1 MKETAPTLKEYAE
14 MVKDKRCDWC
24 VGELSDTVDAYDH
37 YAGWEVKDNPNKQW
51 LSVRC
56 LDCGYD
62 WSLWKLGVDRA
73 FYLDNPYPKT
83 VEK

>member
-1 MKETAPTLKEYAE
+1 MKTLKEYAE
-14 MVKDKRCDWC
+14 LVKGKKCNWC
-24 VGELSDTVDAYDH
+24 NGDLNETVDAYEH
-37 YAGWEVKDNPNKQW
+37 SSGWEVKGFPTKQW

-56 LDCGYD
+56 ENCDYD
-62 WSLWKLGVDRA
+62 WSLWKLGIDRA